1 MNDPAGAALQRYT
14 FERGELRGTSLS
26 LFATCLVHRSD
37 NHLETLP
44 LAGVTAVR
52 VSFERNARQLG
63 WGIGLVAA
71 ALLMLAIAGPL
82 STFAGS
88 AANEMASAGTAG
100 VARAL
105 YSFFRSLEALGSLLP
120 VAALACV
127 IGGGALGAGQA
138 DQQLGAAQPAERAE
152 RLYRVRGRDTLL
164 LDFAEALS
172 ARLMLPTR

>member
-26 LFATCLVHRSD
+26 LFATCLVHRGG

-44 LAGVTAVR
+44 LGGVTAVR
-52 VSFERNARQLG
+52 VSFERNARKLG

-71 ALLMLAIAGPL
+71 ALVMLAIAGPL
-82 STFAGS
+82 STFAGG
-88 AANEMASAGTAG
+88 AANEMAAAGTAG

-105 YSFFRSLEALGSLLP
+105 YSFFRTLEAMGSLLP

-127 IGGGALGAGQA
+127 IGGGALGA
-138 DQQLGAAQPAERAE
+138 LGWLGSTTLLVSLPGTE

-172 ARLMLPTR
+172 ERLMLITR